1 MGALGLGGEKPL
13 RKIKALSGGEKARV
27 ALSMFA
33 LKASNLLML
42 VSVILYCLNAPFYL
56 CMASSNQFSTS
67 STFLLYSFRMNRQSE
82 CPSMYSYISRPSY
95 PDRSLSSFGFGNLY
109 FA

>member
-42 VSVILYCLNAPFYL
+42 VSVILHSCMLIFSLHDINESVLNLTDVFYL
-56 CMASSNQFSTS
+56 
-67 STFLLYSFRMNRQSE
+67 
-82 CPSMYSYISRPSY
+82 
-95 PDRSLSSFGFGNLY
+95 G
-109 FA
+109 